1 MEITMSELINIPN
14 SLLFHKQLSH
24 GAKILYIQLNSSVD
38 KQTSKKLATT
48 NGVATRTIRR
58 WKKELKTYGF
68 LTED

>member
-1 MEITMSELINIPN
+1 MGDLIYIPD
-14 SLLFHKQLSH
+14 SLLFHKRLSH
-24 GAKILYIQLNSSVD
+24 GAKILFIQLNSGAN
-38 KQTSKKLATT
+38 KQTSKQLADA